1 MNSQTEQSSGA
12 LLRSLLSKMPVC
24 FWTTDPDLR
33 VTSFWGIPLVSGDT
47 VLSAAESVRAHRSA
61 LDGQATS
68 FVAHI
73 DGRLLDAYVEPL
85 RAGSGGV
92 AGVAIDS
99 TARIIAERALRL
111 SEQGYR
117 SLIDEAPY
125 AICRATESGQILQVN
140 PAMLAMLGYQPG
152 EMDDLLMQDLPVLF
166 AEPEAFLQLS
176 ETLLSGATVQG
187 LEASWRKRDGRTID
201 VRIGGKA
208 IRGCLDLFVE
218 DVTEKKELTQRLR
231 QAQKMQMLGQLAGGV
246 AHDFNNLLTVI
257 NGYCD
262 LLLLGTEPADERQRQ
277 LNVIRQAGERASGL
291 TQQLLAFSR
300 QQVTVTQAVS
310 LNSVVSE
317 VVELSRRLIGEH
329 ITVIER
335 LSPDAGS
342 ILADSARVHQMLMN
356 LVVNARDA
364 MPEGGELEIVT
375 RVEHVDAEQA
385 RLLEMAPGE
394 CAVLSIRDTGVG
406 MDEHVRSHLFEPFFT
421 TKALGKGTGLGLATV
436 YGLVRQ
442 LSGGITVESAPGCGA
457 HFNIYLHRIAQDA
470 ARHGDAAPQPLTRGT
485 STILVV
491 EDDTSVRRYTAKVL
505 ADAGYALLE
514 AADAAQAFEI
524 AQRHNGPIDLLLT
537 DMVMPGAPGTELA
550 TRLRA
555 TYPEVR
561 VLLVSGYSELLVQD
575 RFPDKTFHYLQKP
588 FSPDQLTRAVN
599 GLLQ

>member
-1 MNSQTEQSSGA
+1 MGPHIDQSSGA
-12 LLRSLLSKMPVC
+12 LLRSLLSKMPVG
-24 FWTTDPDLR
+24 FWTTDSDLC
-33 VTSFWGIPLVSGDT
+33 VTSIWGLPLFSGDN
-47 VLSAAESVRAHRSA
+47 VVKAPESLRAHRKA
-61 LDGQATS
+61 LAGDSNS
-68 FVAHI
+68 FVAHV
-73 DGRLLDAYVEPL
+73 DGRLIEAYVEPL
-85 RAGSGGV
+85 SAGGGV
-92 AGVAIDS
+92 AGVAIDC

-111 SEQGYR
+111 SEQSYR

-125 AICRATESGQILQVN
+125 AVCRATESGQVLQAN
-140 PAMLAMLGYQPG
+140 PAMLTMLGYQPG

-166 AEPEAFLQLS
+166 TEPDAFLQLS

-187 LEASWRKRDGRTID
+187 FESSWNRRDGRAIE
-201 VRIGGKA
+201 VRIGGRA
-208 IRGCLDLFVE
+208 IRGCLDLFAE
-218 DVTEKKELTQRLR
+218 DITEKKELAQRLR

-262 LLLLGTEPADERQRQ
+262 LLLLGADSAEERQRQ
-277 LNVIRQAGERASGL
+277 LNMIRQAGERASGL

-300 QQVTVTQAVS
+300 QQVTVTQPIS
-310 LNSVVSE
+310 LNAVVSE

-342 ILADSARVHQMLMN
+342 ISADSARVHQMLMN

-364 MPEGGELEIVT
+364 MPDGGQLEIET
-375 RVEHVDAEQA
+375 RLEYVDAEQA
-385 RLLEMAPGE
+385 RTLEMAPGE
-394 CAVLSIRDTGVG
+394 CAVLSIRDTGIG
-406 MDEHVRSHLFEPFFT
+406 MDEHVRAHLFEPFFT

-442 LSGGITVESAPGCGA
+442 LAGGITVESRPGAGA
-457 HFNIYLHRIAQDA
+457 HFNIFLHRIAGDA
-470 ARHGDAAPQPLTRGT
+470 ARNHDAAPQALTRGS

-491 EDDTSVRRYTAKVL
+491 EDDASVRRYTAKVL
-505 ADAGYALLE
+505 ADAGYELLE
-514 AADAAQAFEI
+514 AADAAQALEI
-524 AQRHNGPIDLLLT
+524 AQRHNGAIDLLLT

-550 TRLRA
+550 IRLRPIH
-555 TYPEVR
+555 PEIR
-561 VLLVSGYSELLVQD
+561 VILVSGYSELLVQD

-599 GLLQ
+599 GLLK